1 MIFIRYHLPVI
12 VYAGL
17 IFLASSIS
25 TIPSELPEF
34 SFRDKIIHIT
44 EFMILGSL
52 MWRSAKRWNLEI
64 KSNRFKTLVF
74 VIGAIYA
81 ASDEIHQ
88 LYVPGRNGS
97 FYDWLADIIGLAIG
111 LATTYI
117 FYNKRKVC

>member
-17 IFLASSIS
+17 IFIASSIS
-25 TIPSELPEF
+25 TIPPNLPEF

-52 MWRSAKRWNLEI
+52 IWRSAVKWNLKFRSAGLI
-64 KSNRFKTLVF
+64 ILVF
-74 VIGAIYA
+74 IIGAVYA
-81 ASDEIHQ
+81 ASDEVHQ
-88 LYVPGRNGS
+88 LYVPGRNGC

-111 LATTYI
+111 LITAYI

>member
-1 MIFIRYHLPVI
+1 VI

-44 EFMILGSL
+44 EFMIFGSL
-52 MWRSAKRWNLEI
+52 IWRSAKRWNLEI

-88 LYVPGRNGS
+88 LYVPGRNGN

-111 LATTYI
+111 LITAYI

>member
-1 MIFIRYHLPVI
+1 MMFLQYHFPVI

-25 TIPSELPEF
+25 AIPSELPEF
-34 SFRDKIIHIT
+34 SFRDKLIHIA

-52 MWRSAKRWNLEI
+52 IWRSALRWNLEI
-64 KSNRFKTLVF
+64 RSTRLRILVF
-74 VIGAIYA
+74 VICAIYA

-88 LYVPGRNGS
+88 LFVPGRDGN

-111 LATTYI
+111 LTTAYI
-117 FYNKRKVC
+117 FCNKRKVC